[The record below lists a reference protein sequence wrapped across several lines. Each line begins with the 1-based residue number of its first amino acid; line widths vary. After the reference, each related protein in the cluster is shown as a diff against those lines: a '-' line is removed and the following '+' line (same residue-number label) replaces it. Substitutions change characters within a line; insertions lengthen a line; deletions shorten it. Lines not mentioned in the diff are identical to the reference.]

1 MQAFLHECGFYEA
14 IITMVE
20 SFCRCFSQPLYL
32 TPLWATGYCPLSVK
46 AWNTFFPL
54 QAGTEHP
61 PPQLLVHPLTC
72 FSFPSNHFWVVP
84 FLWQDKKKKTSGLM
98 DWKAGIIVITQYEYL
113 SKDIIVAGNAHRA
126 VAESPIAL
134 LWSTSV
140 VTAVDVRTSQKRR
153 TEWDKSNNPPKRYF
167 IFHSSHLVF
176 ILKAFQT

>member
-14 IITMVE
+14 IITIVE

-46 AWNTFFPL
+46 AWNTFFSL

-84 FLWQDKKKKTSGLM
+84 FLWQDKKKKKNLWIDGLKGRHNSNYTI
-98 DWKAGIIVITQYEYL
+98 WIFEQRYHCSWECTQ
-113 SKDIIVAGNAHRA
+113 SCCWVTHRT
-126 VAESPIAL
+126 AL
-134 LWSTSV
+134 
-140 VTAVDVRTSQKRR
+140 KH
-153 TEWDKSNNPPKRYF
+153 F
-167 IFHSSHLVF
+167 SSYCCRCEDEPET
-176 ILKAFQT
+176 QNRMG